1 MHARKTVF
9 RTAPENVETAAK
21 VFREEV
27 LPAARTLA
35 GFKGGV
41 ALADRTTGDLVS
53 FTLWE
58 SEEAMNAS
66 AEAAN
71 RLRAEALDKIGA
83 QEPPDVHQYEVVV
96 WEA

>member
-1 MHARKTVF
+1 MHARRTVF

-21 VFREEV
+21 IFREEV
-27 LPAARTLA
+27 LPTARTIA

-41 ALADRTTGDLVS
+41 ALGDRTTGDCMSL
-53 FTLWE
+53 TLWE

-71 RLRAEALDKIGA
+71 RLRTWGLEKIGA
-83 QEPPDVHQYEVVV
+83 QGPPEVHQYEVMV